1 MASIGRRI
9 RIFFGR
15 IRAFVTNTDRQQ
27 DSIPFTVGDH
37 NIELV
42 GYRYIGNSLTESIK
56 NGSSEGKSNVEA
68 SENTKDSPMPDKET
82 EIDEEVLK
90 RIGEQGDLDKIEI
103 FHENMDWTIVDGMQD
118 NIFPKHPVKKPGIDV
133 KNDSTTSK
141 RQTVAEF
148 LLEKGCQV
156 YPKSPKIES
165 FQLLRHVSKGR
176 FQKVKPDVLL
186 EVGKDYKF
194 QIHKEKFLL
203 HARHFK
209 ECLIDE
215 ERTSES
221 FWALK
226 VDPQYADPRALYC
239 IFHFLYENRPLTCR
253 HFAGV
258 ITAANYLGM
267 DRMITYLEMIVG
279 SRIPIHINSML
290 QNCLLTFVLA
300 FEMRSQFENSQVIAA
315 HHSDNVHV
323 TIKGQN
329 SDLTEEDIVRLWDS
343 EYIKLQSERSFVS
356 LANSRGNAFEKV
368 AVGPHIVFEAAESL
382 TYWVFNVFKSNVE
395 EAIFIDADI
404 WKEGLERS
412 LELSVEF
419 LSLHYQELML
429 SNAYSQLN
437 EAQLEYIPRQEIVAD
452 LKDIQP
458 HMKVPEWKK
467 MRYWTK
473 NLKLESESD
482 SE

>member
-1 MASIGRRI
+1 MTSIGRHI
-9 RIFFGR
+9 RNFFGR
-15 IRAFVTNTDRQQ
+15 IRAFITNTDRKQ
-27 DSIPFTVGDH
+27 DSIPFTVGDQ

-42 GYRYIGNSLTESIK
+42 GYRYIGKSLTEIYRQDENSMDMTTGVKLPNCPTNDKTAGIK
-56 NGSSEGKSNVEA
+56 SEISKGKANVEA
-68 SENTKDSPMPDKET
+68 SDSPMPDKET
-82 EIDEEVLK
+82 EMDEEALK
-90 RIGEQGDLDKIEI
+90 HIEQHVDTDKIEI
-103 FHENMDWTIVDGMQD
+103 FHDNLDWAIVDGMHD
-118 NIFPKHPVKKPGIDV
+118 NIFPRHPVKKQSFHV
-133 KNDSTTSK
+133 KNGSTTSK
-141 RQTVAEF
+141 RQTVAE
-148 LLEKGCQV
+148 
-156 YPKSPKIES
+156 
-165 FQLLRHVSKGR
+165 GR
-176 FQKVKPDVLL
+176 FKKVKPDVLL
-186 EVGKDYKF
+186 EVGKDHKF
-194 QIHKEKFLL
+194 QVHREKFLL
-203 HARHFK
+203 HARHFN
-209 ECLIDE
+209 ECLIDA
-215 ERTSES
+215 ERTSET

-226 VDPQYADPRALYC
+226 VDTQYADPRALYC

-267 DRMITYLEMIVG
+267 DRMITYLQMIVG

-300 FEMRSQFENSQVIAA
+300 FEMRSQFEKSQVIAA

-329 SDLTEEDIVRLWDS
+329 GDLTEEDIVRLWDS

-356 LANSRGNAFEKV
+356 LAIQRKCFRESRSRT
-368 AVGPHIVFEAAESL
+368 PYCFEAAESL
-382 TYWVFNVFKSNVE
+382 TYWIFNVFKSNVE
-395 EAIFIDADI
+395 EAVFIDADI